1 MSSEPFFVQTGKI
14 WYNLHVTD
22 RRDLFQRFLK
32 LYYGLVAESEE
43 GTMKNF
49 LIKASKV
56 VAALALVVT
65 TCTVNSACAIWMYQ
79 PELPEGVDSLR
90 QE

>member
-1 MSSEPFFVQTGKI
+1 
-14 WYNLHVTD
+14 
-22 RRDLFQRFLK
+22 
-32 LYYGLVAESEE
+32 
-43 GTMKNF
+43 MKNF

-65 TCTVNSACAIWMYQ
+65 TCTVNSACTLWLYQ
-79 PELPEGVDSLR
+79 PELPEGADSLR